1 MSSWYKK
8 ASKSLKDQIL
18 ELFKNKENISNEDI
32 INWAKKE
39 GYSELEVENT
49 VCEILSNFL
58 SVGKAKEEDIR
69 KKDVSKKEL
78 KDGKKVEMEHV
89 KDEQLAEK
97 IALDHLAE
105 IPDYYNRLKKMEEQA
120 KNSKKEACSIGNLK
134 KCNCGK

>member
-1 MSSWYKK
+1 MNWYKK
-8 ASKSLKDQIL
+8 ASKSLKDRIL
-18 ELFKNKENISNEDI
+18 ELFKNKENISNKDI

-39 GYSELEVENT
+39 GYSELEVEDT
-49 VCEILSNFL
+49 VCEILSDFL

-69 KKDVSKKEL
+69 KKDVNKKEL
-78 KDGKKVEMEHV
+78 EDGKKVEMEHV
-89 KDEQLAEK
+89 EDDQLAEK

-120 KNSKKEACSIGNLK
+120 KKPNKEACSINNLK